1 MKLEFSGHTYHSSD
15 EHWDFSCVGCA
26 FYSPGSG
33 RVCSMIDE
41 TPVDII
47 SDTDEVKRQY
57 NISGVCSTN
66 RIIWIKQDNLSPDAL
81 YSKEDIVRA
90 WTTMSIAG
98 STNVVSLIEA
108 LENAADPEFAEYI
121 RLQKK
126 FGDQK

>member
-1 MKLEFSGHTYHSSD
+1 MKMQFSGHMYHSSN
-15 EHWDFSCVGCA
+15 EHSDFSCVGCA
-26 FYSPGSG
+26 FYRPGSA

-41 TPVDII
+41 TPLDII
-47 SDTDEVKRQY
+47 SDTDEVKRHY
-57 NISGVCSTN
+57 SISGVCSTN

-98 STNVVSLIEA
+98 SANVVSLIGA
-108 LENAADPEFAEYI
+108 LENAADPELAEYI

-126 FGDQK
+126 FGDRK